1 MKDSYILESRKILE
15 SDIWKK
21 PPLYFKVWHYLL
33 LKAQHKDYGNLKR
46 GQLFTNINEIRE
58 ECSYFA
64 GYRKIIPS
72 RQEIHRVLDWLR
84 SSREDDNE
92 RTTNVPMIRTTK
104 VTHGMVVSIVNYAVY
119 QDPKNYERDNEL
131 DNERTTNG
139 QRKGREG
146 SDINKNDKNDNNNIP
161 PVSPLKTQKA
171 MLDECL
177 CDKVLPLGVKV
188 ALEEWIQYKAE
199 RNERYKLSGMRS
211 LVTRAINAAKEY
223 GADKVV
229 NVINDSMASG
239 YKGIVW
245 DRCARGNP
253 KSKTMSFN
261 NSPKREYDMTEQE
274 RMLIATN

>member
-84 SSREDDNE
+84 SSRED
-92 RTTNVPMIRTTK
+92 
-104 VTHGMVVSIVNYAVY
+104 
-119 QDPKNYERDNEL
+119 